1 MAFAH
6 GIAFSRSQFL
16 AEHMDYISNMY
27 AFKTAAIFPPRHP
40 YIGTTTVVNDKAFD
54 SFVHNYLTERCYGA

>member
-16 AEHMDYISNMY
+16 AEHMDYNYNCNTVLIRPPFFPRAIPTYELLAEVKIFS
-27 AFKTAAIFPPRHP
+27 FWPKTM
-40 YIGTTTVVNDKAFD
+40 D
-54 SFVHNYLTERCYGA
+54 